1 MQGGLARAM
10 LWSICPTRRWTRGL
24 LVECSAQ
31 RAVRSPSWSNSLTRT
46 PRKNASHSSRVVVTT
61 PPTRSKPS
69 GVWLTSMYGL
79 GAPVLR
85 AWVRVAKA
93 AGVVWSTAPLG
104 SLLSVSLM
112 PEASAAT
119 FYASPS
125 PQYEDFCDAGVVMVG
140 PFTVGGQSCG

>member
-1 MQGGLARAM
+1 MVHLSNAPLDKGSAGGAFGSASRALTEVVELADPYAPQER
-10 LWSICPTRRWTRGL
+10 
-24 LVECSAQ
+24 V
-31 RAVRSPSWSNSLTRT
+31 
-46 PRKNASHSSRVVVTT
+46 HSSRVVVTT